1 MGYRIVY
8 GQAQKGSRY
17 IKPSALRLQSLICAW
32 MLAFS
37 LGVKCFWPEGAV
49 QLRRVLLPEALSPV
63 QTAAETLLTDLRE
76 GVPLSDAMT
85 AFCLCLIENEKNP

>member
-1 MGYRIVY
+1 
-8 GQAQKGSRY
+8 
-17 IKPSALRLQSLICAW
+17 
-32 MLAFS
+32 MLVFS
-37 LGVKCFWPEGAV
+37 LGVKCFWPEGAI

-63 QTAAETLLTDLRE
+63 QTAVETLLTDLRE